1 MAIFTGRRNPIAKQF
16 VFAFKK
22 SHNFHL
28 SIIITDYS
36 ALVNNL
42 FLSVAIIKNV
52 VIKNITEDNSIFFEN
67 GKNIGLML
75 AFTSILVGKRFISK
89 DNIIQ
94 ETGV

>member
-1 MAIFTGRRNPIAKQF
+1 MAIFTGRRNPIAKQLA
-16 VFAFKK
+16 FAFKK

-28 SIIITDYS
+28 NIIITDYS

-67 GKNIGLML
+67 GKNTGLML